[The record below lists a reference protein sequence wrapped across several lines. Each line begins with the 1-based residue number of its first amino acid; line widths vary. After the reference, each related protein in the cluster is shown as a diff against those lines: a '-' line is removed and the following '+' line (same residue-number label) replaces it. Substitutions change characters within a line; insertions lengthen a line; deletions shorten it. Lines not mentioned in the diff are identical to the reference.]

1 MKQKSV
7 SVQQSRANKI
17 PLKTHYSGFKDENRI
32 DITRVQRWGLFE
44 HPNLCKLNITK
55 ITLAEN
61 KIYLSSIGIWPANN
75 NSSKVI
81 ATTTGSS
88 LITLIILRSLS
99 FLFHITNNPSAFTAY
114 IFFNL
119 PSNISC
125 CFIMQNE

>member
-81 ATTTGSS
+81 ATTTGES
-88 LITLIILRSLS
+88 LIMLSILYVGYYAGIESPL
-99 FLFHITNNPSAFTAY
+99 
-114 IFFNL
+114 L
-119 PSNISC
+119 PPISILC
-125 CFIMQNE
+125 VNR

>member
-1 MKQKSV
+1 M
-7 SVQQSRANKI
+7 
-17 PLKTHYSGFKDENRI
+17 Y
-32 DITRVQRWGLFE
+32 
-44 HPNLCKLNITK
+44 PNLCKLNITK

-88 LITLIILRSLS
+88 LITLIIVRSLS
-99 FLFHITNNPSAFTAY
+99 FLFHITNPSAFTAY
-114 IFFNL
+114 IFFKL
-119 PSNISC
+119 ASNISC